1 MSASRGPRAR
11 LAARRLVQALALS
24 LFVLLLAGAPV
35 GWADLAFRLD
45 PLTVG
50 LASLARGA
58 WSAVLG
64 GVAVLL
70 LVTLL
75 HGRLFCGWLCP
86 LGALHDAIDS
96 VSGTRPRAARAR
108 NLKLLLLLAAVGLL
122 AGGLAF
128 TWLLDPLTWS
138 ARLLEAV
145 VPHPV
150 EPVLAAILLALFVA
164 LALLLGRRGFCRVL
178 CPLGALLGLVAR
190 VALLRRARDGERCSG
205 CGRCQASC
213 RMLAFAPGERFR
225 HAECIHCYECET
237 TCAAG
242 AISVAPA
249 RHALAP
255 VPLDRRATL
264 FTLAGAAAVAAS
276 ARLSPAAAARGARAP
291 LRPPGSEPEDRFIAL
306 CIRCGACLRVCPSR
320 TLVPAR
326 LEAGL
331 AGLETPVLVPRRG
344 GCRADCHACG
354 QSCPTAAIR
363 PLALEPKRTARIG
376 RAVVERARC
385 IVTARGRTCL
395 SCFAACPFEAIE
407 IRPSARRERWGDPV
421 YAIVVDAKRC
431 TGCGLCEASCPLV
444 GEAAIRV
451 QRQ

>member
-1 MSASRGPRAR
+1 MSAPRGARAW
-11 LAARRLVQALALS
+11 LAARRLVQALSLA
-24 LFVLLLAGAPV
+24 LFVLLLAGSPV

-50 LASLARGA
+50 LVSLAHGA
-58 WSAVLG
+58 WSVVLG

-86 LGALHDAIDS
+86 LGALHDAIDT
-96 VSGTRPRAARAR
+96 VSGARPRAAGAR
-108 NLKLLLLLAAVGLL
+108 GLKLVLLLLTAALLVGGAAL
-122 AGGLAF
+122 

-138 ARLLEAV
+138 ARLLEAL
-145 VPHPV
+145 VPRPV
-150 EPVLAAILLALFVA
+150 EPALAAIMLLLFVA

-190 VALLRRARDGERCSG
+190 VALLRRARDRQRCSG
-205 CGRCQASC
+205 CGRCEASC
-213 RMLAFAPGERFR
+213 RMLAFGPGERFR
-225 HAECIHCYECET
+225 HAECIHCFECET
-237 TCAAG
+237 ACAEG

-249 RHALAP
+249 RHGLAP
-255 VPLDRRATL
+255 VPLDRRVAL
-264 FTLAGAAAVAAS
+264 LSLAGAAAVAAG
-276 ARLSPAAAARGARAP
+276 ARLTPAVASSKRAP
-291 LRPPGSEPEDRFIAL
+291 LRPPGSEPEERFVDL

-331 AGLETPVLVPRRG
+331 AGIETPILVPRRG
-344 GCRADCHACG
+344 GCLADCHACG
-354 QSCPTAAIR
+354 QSCPTSAIR

-376 RAVVERARC
+376 RAIVERARC
-385 IVTARGRTCL
+385 IVSARGRSCL

-421 YAIVVDAKRC
+421 YAIAVDAKRC
-431 TGCGLCEASCPLV
+431 TGCGLCEASCPVV